1 LIVSD
6 QETEP
11 LVLPA
16 RIRFG
21 EAEQLL
27 ADIVAYPDELPL
39 VIDASGVEQM
49 TSAAVIALLSGLSTR
64 REGAQVAIA
73 NATSDFVDAFND
85 LGLFREMMKMEFRT

>member
-1 LIVSD
+1 MSD

-16 RIRFG
+16 RVRFG

-27 ADIVAYPDELPL
+27 ADIAAHPAEAPL

-49 TSAAVIALLSGLSTR
+49 TSAAVIALLSGISGR
-64 REGAQVAIA
+64 GDASQVAIA
-73 NATSDFVDAFND
+73 NAAPDFVDAFND